1 MNRKKAKEP
10 GKEDAGT
17 QAGTHEQRGVAAD
30 TSATENV
37 ETSPQDRIAQ
47 VAALS
52 DERDRL
58 LEGLKRAKAD
68 LINYQSRVERDMAQ
82 VRQFALQ
89 EFVAQVLDV
98 VDDFDRAL
106 EAVEGSGEFDALLEG
121 VRLMEGR
128 LKKLLSDAGVAP
140 IEAAGK
146 PFDPHL
152 HEAVLH
158 EENADAP
165 ANTVIEEFQRG
176 YMLHDRVLRPSR
188 VKVSKAPEKAP
199 EEAPDN
205 PGSTPGGAAV

>member
-1 MNRKKAKEP
+1 
-10 GKEDAGT
+10 
-17 QAGTHEQRGVAAD
+17 
-30 TSATENV
+30 
-37 ETSPQDRIAQ
+37 
-47 VAALS
+47 
-52 DERDRL
+52 
-58 LEGLKRAKAD
+58 
-68 LINYQSRVERDMAQ
+68 MAQ

-89 EFVAQVLDV
+89 QFVAQVLDV

-106 EAVEGSGEFDALLEG
+106 EAVESSGEFDALLEG

-165 ANTVIEEFQRG
+165 ANTVLEEFQQG

-188 VKVSKAPEKAP
+188 VKVSKAPEEAP
-199 EEAPDN
+199 ED
-205 PGSTPGGAAV
+205 PGSTPGDAAV